1 MNHFDFTKM
10 KLRQQYHMLRVIGSG
25 SFAQVWEAFDSVNNT
40 TVAVKAIPEAK
51 LKDKKIKQLVQS

>member
-1 MNHFDFTKM
+1 MNHFDFSKM
-10 KLRQQYHMLRVIGSG
+10 KLKQYHMIRVIGSG